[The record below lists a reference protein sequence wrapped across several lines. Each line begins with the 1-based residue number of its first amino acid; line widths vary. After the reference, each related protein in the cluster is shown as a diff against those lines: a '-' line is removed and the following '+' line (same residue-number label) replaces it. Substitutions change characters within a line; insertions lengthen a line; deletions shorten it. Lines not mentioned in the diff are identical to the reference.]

1 MVSKRLIL
9 ILGIFLI
16 FSSIIGAYASDYQD
30 ISRVLEENDESDLT
44 GCCSI
49 VLQLDGNNS
58 MMSFRRDAN
67 LTAEIYI
74 EEIDWHGMKAIK
86 QYKTEGGYFCQVII
100 TSNGWMI
107 GYGGIDDG
115 EDNQKIEEITAGM
128 ISDDYNIS
136 ESSLSEIQQIKQQ
149 YKMGHVVIKAPNGN
163 YGLTTATDQYTG
175 KLEPGQYL
183 SVPNRYT
190 YFRSGSIPLNTTD
203 DEKIKDMIELEMS
216 DMFGLTRRDI
226 TTFNFHPVDNSTFTG
241 NVTDIYLSNDDG
253 STFGMSTA
261 SLADNVHFQNKVFNA
276 EEIPIAPNYQSIGSV
291 MFANEQPESSNFIL
305 FAYAALVAF
314 IGILFF
320 VTLKIIRSFRSR
332 KYR

>member
-241 NVTDIYLSNDDG
+241 NVTDLYLSNDDG

-320 VTLKIIRSFRSR
+320 VTLKIIRSIRSR

>member
-1 MVSKRLIL
+1 MVSKRIIL
-9 ILGIFLI
+9 TLGIFLI

-30 ISRVLEENDESDLT
+30 ISRVLEENDESELT

-128 ISDDYNIS
+128 ISDDYSIS

-203 DEKIKDMIELEMS
+203 DEKIKDMIELEIT

-314 IGILFF
+314 IGLLFF
-320 VTLKIIRSFRSR
+320 VTLKIIMSIRSR